1 MTRLDTL
8 AQCHPVSIWHLLHMS
23 HRLACAAQVHC
34 VKAAHQLLKLAREEA
49 PFPAGLVLHSFL
61 GPADLVKPF
70 AGIQGCYF
78 SISGHSLRSPTR
90 APGIISQVP
99 ALASVVNN

>member
-1 MTRLDTL
+1 M
-8 AQCHPVSIWHLLHMS
+8 
-23 HRLACAAQVHC
+23 HC
-34 VKAAHQLLKLAREEA
+34 VKAAPQLLKLAREEA

-78 SISGHSLRSPTR
+78 SISGHSLRSPKK
-90 APGIISQVP
+90 APGIVSQVLSVASSTGP
-99 ALASVVNN
+99 TYALDAGTRQALDGANLHSEDDKSVW